1 MKNCGRFTLASQQL
15 DIMTRNS
22 QKYLDFVNSP
32 IGDKGVDALP
42 GISPILCKNLKAN
55 GYNKAWVLLGQFLL
69 LKKRKVEFLIF
80 MKDICGANKYQA
92 SVCYQCLLEWSDMFM

>member
-1 MKNCGRFTLASQQL
+1 MKRFGRFSLTSQQL

-22 QKYLDFVNSP
+22 DKYLDFVNTP

-42 GISPILCKNLKAN
+42 GLSSELCKALSAN

-69 LKKRKVEFLIF
+69 LKKRKTEFILW
-80 MKDICGANKYQA
+80 MKDICGANRYQA
-92 SVCYQCLLEWSDMFM
+92 AICYQCLLEWSDMFM